1 MFTLRLEELESR
13 HLLSGSY
20 YAPQPQSRFMPPP
33 ENGPTL
39 FAVQPPTGDF
49 HGGPA
54 AYGGWDIAP
63 QPFGGDPPAPMRWIV
78 ITIRLQDV
86 NPTPGGS
93 DAGSY
98 QPAVAAPP
106 RSAPADAGSIVAA
119 AEVAS
124 NRAVA
129 ARVISQTPFTI
140 VPSVTV
146 PALAAE
152 VQGPVAAQSPIHFLR
167 PGDGIIGP
175 AGPAGLTQLPTLAGV
190 ATPPAADEVQ
200 PAETT
205 PPVPAPAERGPLAAL
220 PAVDIAALGRG
231 LERFLVQLERA
242 GEELVGDGDGLRPWL
257 VAGAAAA
264 AACEIARRQF
274 RRAAEMAVLLNT
286 ADHRSD
292 RLFVGTS

>member
-20 YAPQPQSRFMPPP
+20 YAPQPQPRYMSPPD
-33 ENGPTL
+33 NGPML
-39 FAVQPPTGDF
+39 VPMQAPTGDF

-54 AYGGWDIAP
+54 AYGGWEMPP

-78 ITIRLQDV
+78 ITIRLPDV
-86 NPTPGGS
+86 NPTTGGS
-93 DAGSY
+93 DAGSNT
-98 QPAVAAPP
+98 PAVAVPP

-124 NRAVA
+124 VRTTA
-129 ARVISQTPFTI
+129 ARVNSQTPFTI
-140 VPSVTV
+140 VPSATV
-146 PALAAE
+146 PTLAAE
-152 VQGPVAAQSPIHFLR
+152 VQGPAAGQGPIRVLR

-175 AGPAGLTQLPTLAGV
+175 IGPAGLTQLPTLAGV
-190 ATPPAADEVQ
+190 ATPPSAEEVQ

-205 PPVPAPAERGPLAAL
+205 LPVPAAAERGPLAAL

-231 LERFLVQLERA
+231 LERFLDRIERA
-242 GEELVGDGDGLRPWL
+242 GEELVGDGEGLRPWL

-274 RRAAEMAVLLNT
+274 RRAAEMAVVLNA
-286 ADHRSD
+286 ADHRPD